1 MDGWMAGWRGGWVVC
16 GWMGG
21 WMVDEWI
28 DVWTEGWKEGWKD
41 GRIERW
47 MKEPIREHICHR
59 HRCPSLY
66 FLASPVEGMS
76 TLKNKLRGALPR
88 TQR

>member
-1 MDGWMAGWRGGWVVC
+1 MEEWRGGWVVC

-21 WMVDEWI
+21 QMVDERI

-47 MKEPIREHICHR
+47 MKEPIREHICHC
-59 HRCPSLY
+59 HRCSFSAL
-66 FLASPVEGMS
+66 PVEGTS
-76 TLKNKLRGALPR
+76 ALKNKLRSDLPR
-88 TQR
+88 MQG